1 MLTRGGDMVINLD
14 EIFANIKDAIIL
26 DEDITFDNEKYHLPE
41 IKDLKSIHLKGQVEL
56 DENEEVILTGV
67 LSGTMTVLDSISL
80 DEVDYDF
87 ETELEENLEEIIEN
101 DKNSIDI
108 IDVLWQNIVLE
119 VPLRYTEV
127 TDYSKYSG
135 DGWRLISE
143 EELKKEQNPFQAL
156 IENKKEE

>member
-1 MLTRGGDMVINLD
+1 MVINLD
-14 EIFANIKDAIIL
+14 EIFTNITDAIIL
-26 DEDITFDNEKYHLPE
+26 DYDVEFNSDKYHLPE
-41 IKDLKSIHLKGQVEL
+41 IKGLKSVHINGQIEL
-56 DENEEVILTGV
+56 DENEEVILTGT
-67 LSGTMTVLDSISL
+67 LSGTMTILDSISL
-80 DEVDYDF
+80 DEVNYNF
-87 ETELEENLEEIIEN
+87 ETELDENLEEIIEN

-108 IDVLWQNIVLE
+108 IDILWQNIVLE

-143 EELKKEQNPFQAL
+143 EELKQENNPFQVL

>member
-1 MLTRGGDMVINLD
+1 MVINLE
-14 EIFANIKDAIIL
+14 EIFTNMKDQIFI
-26 DEDITFDNEKYHLPE
+26 DEDIIFDNNIYHLPE
-41 IKDLKSIHLKGQVEL
+41 IKDLKSVHLKAKVEL
-56 DENEEVILTGV
+56 DESDEVILTGK
-67 LSGTMTVLDSISL
+67 LSGVMQILDSISL
-80 DEVDYDF
+80 EEVDYNF

-108 IDVLWQNIVLE
+108 LDILWQNIVLE

-143 EELKKEQNPFQAL
+143 EELKIKNNPFQVL

>member
-1 MLTRGGDMVINLD
+1 MVISLEEIFTNMKD
-14 EIFANIKDAIIL
+14 EIIIDKDIVF
-26 DEDITFDNEKYHLPE
+26 DEKTYLLPE
-41 IKDLKSIHLKGQVEL
+41 IKDLKSVHINGKVSLNESDEL
-56 DENEEVILTGV
+56 ILTGI
-67 LSGTMTVLDSISL
+67 LNGTMTILDSISL
-80 DEVDYDF
+80 DEVDYKF
-87 ETELEENLEEIIEN
+87 ESEIEENLEEFIEN

-108 IDVLWQNIVLE
+108 IEILWQNIVLE

-143 EELKKEQNPFQAL
+143 EELKCENNPFQAL

>member
-1 MLTRGGDMVINLD
+1 MVINLD
-14 EIFANIKDAIIL
+14 EIFTNIKDALII
-26 DEDITFDNEKYHLPE
+26 DEDIKFNDEIYHLPE
-41 IKDLKSIHLKGQVEL
+41 IKELKSVHLNAKVEL
-56 DENEEVILTGV
+56 DESDEVILTGK
-67 LSGTMTVLDSISL
+67 LTGIMTVLDSISL
-80 DEVDYDF
+80 EEVDYNF
-87 ETELEENLEEIIEN
+87 ETELEENLEEIIEK

-108 IDVLWQNIVLE
+108 IEILWQNIVLE

-143 EELKKEQNPFQAL
+143 EELNIKNNPFQVL

>member
-1 MLTRGGDMVINLD
+1 MVINLD
-14 EIFANIKDAIIL
+14 EIFTNIKDAIIL
-26 DEDITFDNEKYHLPE
+26 DEDVTFDNEKYQLPE
-41 IKDLKSIHLKGQVEL
+41 IKDLKSIHLKGQIEL

-67 LSGTMTVLDSISL
+67 LSGTMTILDSISL

-143 EELKKEQNPFQAL
+143 EELKKENNPFQVL
-156 IENKKEE
+156 IENKKEEW

>member
-1 MLTRGGDMVINLD
+1 MVINLD
-14 EIFANIKDAIIL
+14 EIFTNIKDAIIL
-26 DEDITFDNEKYHLPE
+26 DEDVTFDSEKYHLPE

-143 EELKKEQNPFQAL
+143 EELKKENNPFQAL

>member
-1 MLTRGGDMVINLD
+1 MVINLE
-14 EIFANIKDAIIL
+14 EIFTNMKDQIFI
-26 DEDITFDNEKYHLPE
+26 DEDVIFNNNIYHLPE
-41 IKDLKSIHLKGQVEL
+41 IKDLKSVHLKAKVEL
-56 DENEEVILTGV
+56 DESDEVILTGK
-67 LSGTMTVLDSISL
+67 LSGVMQILDSISL
-80 DEVDYDF
+80 EEVDYNF

-108 IDVLWQNIVLE
+108 LDILWQNIVLE

-143 EELKKEQNPFQAL
+143 EELKIKNNPFQVL

>member
-14 EIFANIKDAIIL
+14 EIFTNIKDEIIL
-26 DEDITFDNEKYHLPE
+26 DEDVIFNEETYHLPE
-41 IKDLKSIHLKGQVEL
+41 IKELKSVHLNGSIEL
-56 DENEEVILTGV
+56 DENEEVILTGN
-67 LSGTMTVLDSISL
+67 LTGTMTILDSISL
-80 DEVDYDF
+80 EEVDYNF
-87 ETELEENLEEIIEN
+87 SSELEENLEEIIEN

-108 IDVLWQNIVLE
+108 IDILWQNIVLE

-127 TDYSKYSG
+127 TDYSNYSG

-143 EELKKEQNPFQAL
+143 EELKIKNNPFQVL

>member
-1 MLTRGGDMVINLD
+1 MLTRGGDMVINLE
-14 EIFANIKDAIIL
+14 EIFVNIKDAIII
-26 DEDITFDNEKYHLPE
+26 DEDIVFDKNKYHLPE
-41 IKDLKSIHLKGQVEL
+41 IKDLKSVHLNGKIEL
-56 DENEEVILTGV
+56 DENEEIVLTGI
-67 LSGTMTVLDSISL
+67 LSGTMTILDSISL
-80 DEVDYDF
+80 EEIDYNF
-87 ETELEENLEEIIEN
+87 KAELEENLEEIIEK

-108 IDVLWQNIVLE
+108 IEILWQNIVLE

-143 EELKKEQNPFQAL
+143 EELKKENNPFQAL

>member
-1 MLTRGGDMVINLD
+1 MVISLEEIFTNMKD
-14 EIFANIKDAIIL
+14 EIIIDKDIVF
-26 DEDITFDNEKYHLPE
+26 DEKTYLLPE
-41 IKDLKSIHLKGQVEL
+41 IKDLKSVHINGKVSLNESDEL
-56 DENEEVILTGV
+56 ILTGI
-67 LSGTMTVLDSISL
+67 LNGTMTILDSISL
-80 DEVDYDF
+80 DEVDYKF
-87 ETELEENLEEIIEN
+87 ESEIEENLEEFMEN

-108 IDVLWQNIVLE
+108 IEILWQNIVLE

-143 EELKKEQNPFQAL
+143 EELKCENNPFQAL

>member
-1 MLTRGGDMVINLD
+1 MVINLD

-26 DEDITFDNEKYHLPE
+26 DEDVTFDSEKYHLPE

-67 LSGTMTVLDSISL
+67 LSGTMTILDSISL
-80 DEVDYDF
+80 DEVNYDF

-143 EELKKEQNPFQAL
+143 EELKKEHNPFQAL

>member
-1 MLTRGGDMVINLD
+1 MVINLD
-14 EIFANIKDAIIL
+14 EIFTNIKDAIIL
-26 DEDITFDNEKYHLPE
+26 DEDISFDNDKYRLPE
-41 IKDLKSIHLKGQVEL
+41 IKDLKSVHLEGKIEL
-56 DENEEVILTGV
+56 DENEEVILTGI
-67 LSGTMTVLDSISL
+67 LSGSMTIIDSISL
-80 DEVDYDF
+80 DEVDYNF

-108 IDVLWQNIVLE
+108 IEILWQNIVLE

>member
-1 MLTRGGDMVINLD
+1 MVINLE
-14 EIFANIKDAIIL
+14 EIFVNIKDAIII
-26 DEDITFDNEKYHLPE
+26 DEDIVFDKNKYHLPE
-41 IKDLKSIHLKGQVEL
+41 IKDLKSVHLNGKIEL
-56 DENEEVILTGV
+56 DENEEIVLTGI
-67 LSGTMTVLDSISL
+67 LSGTMTILDSISL
-80 DEVDYDF
+80 EEIDYNF
-87 ETELEENLEEIIEN
+87 KAELEENLEEIIEK

-108 IDVLWQNIVLE
+108 IEILWQNIVLE

-143 EELKKEQNPFQAL
+143 EELKKENNPFQAL

>member
-1 MLTRGGDMVINLD
+1 MVINLD
-14 EIFANIKDAIIL
+14 EIFTNIKDAIIL
-26 DEDITFDNEKYHLPE
+26 DEDVTFDNEKYQLPE
-41 IKDLKSIHLKGQVEL
+41 IKDLKSIHLKGQIEL

-143 EELKKEQNPFQAL
+143 EELNIKNNPFQVL

>member
-1 MLTRGGDMVINLD
+1 MVINLD
-14 EIFANIKDAIIL
+14 EIFTNMKDEIIL
-26 DEDITFDNEKYHLPE
+26 DEDVIFDKETYHLPE
-41 IKDLKSIHLKGQVEL
+41 IKELKSVHLNGKIEL
-56 DENEEVILTGV
+56 DENEEVILTGN
-67 LSGTMTVLDSISL
+67 LSGTMTILDSISL
-80 DEVDYDF
+80 EEVDYNF
-87 ETELEENLEEIIEN
+87 SEELVENLEEIIEN

-108 IDVLWQNIVLE
+108 IDILWQNIVLE

-143 EELKKEQNPFQAL
+143 EELKVKNNPFQAL

>member
-1 MLTRGGDMVINLD
+1 MVINLD
-14 EIFANIKDAIIL
+14 EIFTNIKDAIIL
-26 DEDITFDNEKYHLPE
+26 DKDVTFDDDKYHLPE
-41 IKDLKSIHLKGQVEL
+41 IKELKSVHLDGKIEL
-56 DENEEVILTGV
+56 DESEEVILTGT
-67 LSGTMTVLDSISL
+67 LSGTMTILDSISL
-80 DEVDYDF
+80 EEVDYNF

-108 IDVLWQNIVLE
+108 IDILWQNIVLE

-143 EELKKEQNPFQAL
+143 EELKKENNPFQVL

>member
-1 MLTRGGDMVINLD
+1 MVINLD
-14 EIFANIKDAIIL
+14 EIYTNIKECISI
-26 DEDITFDNEKYHLPE
+26 DEDVNFDEENYHMP
-41 IKDLKSIHLKGQVEL
+41 DLKKIKKVHLKGKIEK
-56 DENEEVILTGV
+56 DSNDDVILSGV
-67 LSGTMTVLDSISL
+67 LSGTMTILDSISL

-87 ETELEENLEEIIEN
+87 STEIEENLEEIETK

-108 IDVLWQNIVLE
+108 IEILWQNIVLE

-143 EELKKEQNPFQAL
+143 EELKKEHNPFQAL
-156 IENKKEE
+156 LEKEKEE

>member
-14 EIFANIKDAIIL
+14 EIFTNIKDAIIL
-26 DEDITFDNEKYHLPE
+26 DKDVTFDDDKYHLPE
-41 IKDLKSIHLKGQVEL
+41 IKELKSVHLDGKIEL
-56 DENEEVILTGV
+56 DESEEVILTGT
-67 LSGTMTVLDSISL
+67 LSGTMTILDSISL
-80 DEVDYDF
+80 EEVDYNF

-108 IDVLWQNIVLE
+108 IDILWQNIVLE

-143 EELKKEQNPFQAL
+143 EELKKENNPFQVL